1 MSFVQLMEESWTR
14 RNKSEMVESWMGG
27 VIVGLNM
34 LHIDTEGDAGQLE
47 ELSRVIEQVRIVP

>member
-1 MSFVQLMEESWTR
+1 MEEPWTR
-14 RNKSEMVESWMGG
+14 RNQSKMVESWMGG
-27 VIVGLNM
+27 VIVGLNV